1 MRINKAIAGIAML
14 AAVGSAVVLG
24 DAGGRSALP
33 AAGAD
38 PVPVATHGSAG
49 ELGGRLQASGDTPA
63 QRFGVAIASDGEDE
77 GGALAHTV
85 SAELAH
91 SIGCMEYEPQEHA
104 GQVKDQGTCRIGVH
118 RLYIQSFRSSSLRA
132 AKFVQAGPGRPSGQD
147 IVGTGWAIH
156 VDDAGFVSSVRS
168 SLTAA
173 GKH

>member
-1 MRINKAIAGIAML
+1 VRIKKAIAGVAML

-24 DAGGRSALP
+24 DAAGRSALP
-33 AAGAD
+33 GAAAD

-63 QRFGVAIASDGEDE
+63 QRFGVAIASDGEDA

-91 SIGCMEYEPQEHA
+91 AIGCMEYEPQEHA
-104 GQVKDQGTCRIGVH
+104 SQVKDQGTCRIGVH
-118 RLYIQSFRSSSLRA
+118 RLYIQSLRSASHRA
-132 AKFVQAGPGRPSGQD
+132 TRFAQAGPGAPAGSD
-147 IVGTGWAIH
+147 VVGTGWAIH